1 MRKRYARL
9 GITNKSYLR
18 LLNIS
23 KVNAFSLNMRV
34 VYTYIRVLNGSVS
47 EVDMYVLF
55 DVAYGL
61 DGPGIESRGGGRF
74 SAPVQTGREAH
85 TDSCI
90 MGTVSFSVVRCGRS
104 VMLTPHPVLVPRSKI
119 EYSYKSTL
127 SKGLY
132 GL

>member
-47 EVDMYVLF
+47 EVYMYVLF

-61 DGPGIESRGGGRF
+61 DGPGIESGGGRF